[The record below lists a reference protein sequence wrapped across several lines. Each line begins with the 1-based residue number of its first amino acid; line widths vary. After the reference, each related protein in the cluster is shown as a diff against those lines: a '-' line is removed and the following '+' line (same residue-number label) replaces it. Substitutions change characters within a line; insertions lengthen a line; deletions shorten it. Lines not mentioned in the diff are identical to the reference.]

1 LAESPFQKLI
11 KIMARLRSPQG
22 CPWDR
27 EQTHDSLKPYL
38 LEEAYEVLE
47 TLDPQDDQGM
57 KEELGDLLLQIVF
70 HSRIAEEDQRFTIND
85 VIKGINDKLIRRHPH
100 VFGQVEIASA
110 EEQRIHWEQLKKKE
124 GKPSVL
130 SGAPKNMP
138 ALLYANRIQQ
148 KASTVGFDW
157 KQRSQV
163 WKKVIEELTELEQ
176 AIDSESHEAI
186 KDEFGDLLFSMVNL
200 SRFLDINPEDALR
213 KAVKKFTRRFKRV
226 EEAMAASEQPMQD
239 ASLEEMDAV
248 WNRIKHENV

>member
-1 LAESPFQKLI
+1 
-11 KIMARLRSPQG
+11 MARLRSPNG

-47 TLDPQDDQGM
+47 TLDQRDDMGL

-70 HSRIAEEDQRFTIND
+70 HSRVAEEDGRFTIND
-85 VIKGINDKLIRRHPH
+85 VVEGINEKLIRRHPH

-110 EEQRIHWEQLKKKE
+110 EEQRIHWEHLKKKE

-130 SGAPKNMP
+130 SGAPPKMP

-157 KQRSQV
+157 NNRSQV
-163 WKKVIEELTELEQ
+163 WDKVIEELKELEQ
-176 AIDSESHEAI
+176 AIDSKSHEAI
-186 KDEFGDLLFSMVNL
+186 EDELGDLLFSLVNL
-200 SRFLDINPEDALR
+200 SRFLKVNPEDALR
-213 KAVKKFTRRFKRV
+213 KAIKKFTIRFKRV
-226 EEAMAASEQPMQD
+226 EEAMATSGRTMQD